1 VSQLRRKTM
10 VTNSDGDTGRFKWL
24 ADAEHDD
31 PEQAPTYR
39 NEPLVNIGGIVLAT
53 RETAEALLSEAA

>member
-1 VSQLRRKTM
+1 M
-10 VTNSDGDTGRFKWL
+10 VTNSDGDTGRFKFL
-24 ADAEHDD
+24 ADWEHDD

-39 NEPLVNIGGIVLAT
+39 NEPLVNLGGIVLAT